1 MQTAIEQLRTL
12 GPLPPESTEDIDL
25 IQRWQD
31 TLALVSSPVDTSEA
45 QVLCTLFGPDGCFGL
60 AWSLVHLIETATDL
74 SDEYL
79 AQLPPNEW
87 IHSLLVARKNAKKFG
102 GSQN

>member
-1 MQTAIEQLRTL
+1 MQTAIKQLREL
-12 GPLPPESTEDIDL
+12 GPLPPESTEDIAL

-31 TLALVSSPVDTSEA
+31 ALALVSRPVNASEA
-45 QVLCTLFGPDGCFGL
+45 EVLCTLFGPDDCFGL

-79 AQLPPNEW
+79 TQLPPNKW
-87 IHSLLVARKNAKKFG
+87 IDQLRVSRENAKKFG
-102 GSQN
+102 N

>member
-1 MQTAIEQLRTL
+1 VQIAIKQLREL
-12 GPLPPESTEDIDL
+12 GPLPPESTEDIEL

-31 TLALVSSPVDTSEA
+31 TLALVSRPVNASEA
-45 QVLCTLFGPDGCFGL
+45 EILCTLFGSDSCFGG

-79 AQLPPNEW
+79 TQLPPNEW
-87 IHSLLVARKNAKKFG
+87 IGLLRVGRENAKKFG
-102 GSQN
+102 N